1 MDSWQTDYFVN
12 DSTTDRYQAFL
23 FERWTGLLLFPIVK
37 KHEIRIIVWQTIDQ
51 MKVRIF
57 FLVNNNINKFY
68 NNYN

>member
-37 KHEIRIIVWQTIDQ
+37 KYEIRIIAI
-51 MKVRIF
+51 MANYRPNESENF
-57 FLVNNNINKFY
+57 FFG
-68 NNYN
+68 